1 MFKLGLVLCCPLR
14 LRQSHG
20 REEWVM
26 EGVAGAEI
34 VCLAPSSLGEWESAW
49 GGEGRVSGQM

>member
-1 MFKLGLVLCCPLR
+1 MFKLGLVLCCPLQ

-20 REEWVM
+20 REEWVA

-34 VCLAPSSLGEWESAW
+34 VCLAPSSLGK
-49 GGEGRVSGQM
+49 